1 LHLVDIVDTVYVGQ
15 AFDLICI
22 MVVNN

>member
-1 LHLVDIVDTVYVGQ
+1 VDIVDTVYVGQ